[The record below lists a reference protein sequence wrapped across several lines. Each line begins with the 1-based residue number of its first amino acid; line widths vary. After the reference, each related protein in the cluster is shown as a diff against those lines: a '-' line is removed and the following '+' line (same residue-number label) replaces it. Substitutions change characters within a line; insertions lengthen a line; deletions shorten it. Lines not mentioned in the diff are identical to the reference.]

1 MNVLKSKPALVV
13 AACVAA
19 YALPY
24 GLNGYSMHVVDI
36 AIIFAL
42 LAVGMGLV
50 MGVSGQ
56 INLAQVAFFGVG
68 AYTTAILTTH
78 SGYGFW
84 AAACLGMVTTVLV
97 GLLVGLPALRMQSHY
112 LGIVTLGL
120 ALGFVNWITNSEI
133 TGGADGIS
141 GIPVPPF
148 FGIDLANEYLYY
160 YLEIVVFGLAL
171 AFGTFVVR
179 TRLGRR
185 LRAMRDDA
193 LAAGAMGAEI
203 PLLRMTAFM
212 LASVYGGVAGIL
224 YAGLI
229 RYVAPETFSLGNMF
243 LLLAMVIIGGRRSLV
258 GCVVGAVSLVLIR
271 EALVDFAVYAQLG
284 YGTVVVLMVVFA
296 PTGLAGI
303 PERIRT
309 ALRRRTKDDA
319 VRAPELGPYLPGGT
333 PAHATPPHATRPH
346 ATPPHATPPHAT
358 PAHSGPAHDPPASA
372 HSAPSTSPV
381 DLAAVPALRISDITK
396 RFGAL
401 TALDGVTL
409 TVEQGEIRG
418 IVGPNGSGKTT
429 LFNVIS
435 GLYRPTE
442 GRVVAVGRDITRAR
456 PYQLSLWGMARTFQ
470 NLRLFSQMTVR
481 ENILVVLDRSRTA
494 SVWQYA
500 VWPVGVL
507 RDERRLRRE
516 ADGILEQYGLTAFA
530 EAVPQSLP
538 YGIQR
543 RIEIA
548 RAMAGRPRLLLLDEP
563 AAGLN
568 GEEVGQLSAIVRSIS
583 GQGVTVVLIEHNM
596 GLVMSLCERITV
608 LAAGA
613 VIAEGTPAEVAA
625 APEVIEAYLGDSAPA
640 DIPLPAPQ
648 EMPK

>member
-1 MNVLKSKPALVV
+1 MSILKSRPTLILL
-13 AACVAA
+13 ACAAA

-24 GLNGYSMHVVDI
+24 SLNSYSIHVVDI

-50 MGVSGQ
+50 MGVAGQ

-84 AAACLGMVTTVLV
+84 TAAIVGIGTTMLV

-120 ALGFVNWITNSEI
+120 ALGFVNWITNAEI

-141 GIPVPPF
+141 GIPVPPL
-148 FGIDLANEYLYY
+148 FGMDLADEYMYY

-185 LRAMRDDA
+185 LRAMRDDS

-203 PLLRMTAFM
+203 PLLRMTAFL
-212 LASVYGGVAGIL
+212 LASAYGGVAGIL

-229 RYVAPETFSLGNMF
+229 RYVAPETFSLSNMF
-243 LLLAMVIIGGRRSLV
+243 LLLAMVIIGGRRSLI
-258 GCVVGAVSLVLIR
+258 GCVVGAVGLVLIR

-284 YGTVVVLMVVFA
+284 YGIVVVLMVVFA
-296 PTGLAGI
+296 PTGIAGI
-303 PERIRT
+303 PERIRE
-309 ALRRRTKDDA
+309 AISRRRKGDH
-319 VRAPELGPYLPGGT
+319 VRAPELAPYVQGAIPQDQAPDGDIV
-333 PAHATPPHATRPH
+333 
-346 ATPPHATPPHAT
+346 
-358 PAHSGPAHDPPASA
+358 SGP
-372 HSAPSTSPV
+372 V
-381 DLAAVPALRISDITK
+381 LEISHVTK

-401 TALDGVTL
+401 TALNDVTL
-409 TVEQGEIRG
+409 SVDRGEIRG

-435 GLYRPTE
+435 GLYRPSGGSVT
-442 GRVVAVGRDITRAR
+442 GVGRDIGRAR
-456 PYQLSLWGMARTFQ
+456 PYQLSLAGMARTFQ

-481 ENILVVLDRSRTA
+481 ENILVVLDRSRT
-494 SVWQYA
+494 SKVWQYA

-507 RDERRLRRE
+507 SNEHRLQAE
-516 ADGILEQYGLTAFA
+516 ADHLLKEYGLTAFA
-530 EAVPQSLP
+530 EAHPQSLP

-548 RAMAGRPRLLLLDEP
+548 RAMAGRPSLLLLDEP

-568 GEEVGQLSAIVRSIS
+568 GEEVGQLSAIVRSIRD
-583 GQGVTVVLIEHNM
+583 QGVTVVLIEHNM

-608 LAAGA
+608 LAAGT

-625 APEVIEAYLGDSAPA
+625 TPEVIEAYLGDSMTAADVHVDVVDVAP
-640 DIPLPAPQ
+640 
-648 EMPK
+648 EVSR

>member
-1 MNVLKSKPALVV
+1 MSILKSKPALILLG
-13 AACVAA
+13 CVAA
-19 YALPY
+19 YLLPY
-24 GLNGYSMHVVDI
+24 GLNSYSIHVVDI

-42 LAVGMGLV
+42 LAIGMGLV
-50 MGVSGQ
+50 MGVAGQ

-78 SGYGFW
+78 SGFGFW
-84 AAACLGMVTTVLV
+84 TAAIVGLAATVLV

-120 ALGFVNWITNSEI
+120 ALGFVNWITNAEI

-141 GIPVPPF
+141 GIPVPPL
-148 FGIDLANEYLYY
+148 FGIDLADEYLYY

-203 PLLRMTAFM
+203 PLLRMTAFT
-212 LASVYGGVAGIL
+212 LASVYGGAAGIL

-229 RYVAPETFSLGNMF
+229 RYVAPETFSLSNMF
-243 LLLAMVIIGGRRSLV
+243 LLLAMVIIGGRRSLI
-258 GCVVGAVSLVLIR
+258 GCVVGAVGLVLIR

-284 YGTVVVLMVVFA
+284 YGIVVVLMVVFA

-303 PERIRT
+303 PERVREAIS
-309 ALRRRTKDDA
+309 RRRKSDD
-319 VRAPELGPYLPGGT
+319 VRSAELGPYLPEVV
-333 PAHATPPHATRPH
+333 PAKQMPGSGAD
-346 ATPPHATPPHAT
+346 
-358 PAHSGPAHDPPASA
+358 SGPA
-372 HSAPSTSPV
+372 
-381 DLAAVPALRISDITK
+381 LEISHLTK

-401 TALDGVTL
+401 TALNDVTL
-409 TVEQGEIRG
+409 TVERGEIRG

-435 GLYRPTE
+435 GLYRPSA
-442 GRVVAVGRDITRAR
+442 GQVSGVGRDISRAR
-456 PYQLSLWGMARTFQ
+456 PYQLSLAGMARTFQ

-481 ENILVVLDRSRTA
+481 ENILVVLDRSRT
-494 SVWQYA
+494 STVWQYA

-507 RDERRLRRE
+507 SNEHRLQAE
-516 ADGILEQYGLTAFA
+516 ADRILKEYGLTAFA
-530 EAVPQSLP
+530 DAHPQSLP

-548 RAMAGRPRLLLLDEP
+548 RAMAGRPSLLLLDEP

-568 GEEVGQLSAIVRSIS
+568 GEEVGQLSSIVRSIRD
-583 GQGVTVVLIEHNM
+583 QGITVVLIEHNM

-608 LAAGA
+608 LAAGS
-613 VIAEGTPAEVAA
+613 VIAEGSPAEVAA
-625 APEVIEAYLGDSAPA
+625 TPEVIEAYLGDSAPT
-640 DIPLPAPQ
+640 DIPVHAAP
-648 EMPK
+648 EVP